1 MLRLLVLVLVLANA
15 AYFAWTKNL
24 LAPYGFAPA
33 SQSEPQRMTQQMRPE
48 AMRIT
53 VPAQASATT
62 VAPSPIPAASSA
74 QAAVT
79 ATLTTTSGSTTATL
93 SSPAVSASAAPL
105 AAAWRAAA
113 AGPTECLQAG
123 LFNEEQTVVLRDRLQ
138 STLPANS
145 WVLENIV
152 EPARWMLYM
161 GKYGSPEALEK
172 KRGELRQLRV
182 SFEPLNNPSLEPG
195 LSLGTFPAKAD
206 AEAEM
211 ARISKRGVRTAK
223 VIQTGVEARGQ
234 KLRLPAVDAAL
245 RPQLEAIKPMLAG
258 KPLKTC

>member
-33 SQSEPQRMTQQMRPE
+33 SQSEPQRMTQQIRPD

-53 VPAQASATT
+53 VPPQPSPATT
-62 VAPSPIPAASSA
+62 ATPPLAAASSA
-74 QAAVT
+74 AAAAT
-79 ATLTTTSGSTTATL
+79 ATLTTITGSGTATL
-93 SSPAVSASAAPL
+93 SAPAVPASAAPL
-105 AAAWRAAA
+105 AAA
-113 AGPTECLQAG
+113 GPSECLQAG

-145 WVLENIV
+145 WVLENTV

-161 GKYGSPEALEK
+161 GKYSGPDALEK

-195 LSLGTFPAKAD
+195 LSLGTFPAKAE

-258 KPLKTC
+258 KPLRTC

>member
-1 MLRLLVLVLVLANA
+1 MLRLLVLVLILANA

-33 SQSEPQRMTQQMRPE
+33 SQSEPQRMTQQIRPE

-53 VPAQASATT
+53 VPAPAASPAMTAPASAVSSTVPASATQT
-62 VAPSPIPAASSA
+62 
-74 QAAVT
+74 T
-79 ATLTTTSGSTTATL
+79 ASGSSTATL
-93 SSPAVSASAAPL
+93 SALAVAASAAPL
-105 AAAWRAAA
+105 AA
-113 AGPTECLQAG
+113 GPSECLQAG

-138 STLPANS
+138 STLPPNS
-145 WVLENIV
+145 WVLENIA
-152 EPARWMLYM
+152 EPARWMVYM
-161 GKYGSPEALEK
+161 GKYSGADALEK
-172 KRGELRQLRV
+172 KRGELRQLKV

-211 ARISKRGVRTAK
+211 ARIAKRGVRTAK
-223 VIQTGVEARGQ
+223 VIQTAVEARGQ

-245 RPQLEAIKPMLAG
+245 RPQLEAIKSLLAG
-258 KPLKTC
+258 KPLKAC

>member
-1 MLRLLVLVLVLANA
+1 MLRLLVLLLVLANA

-33 SQSEPQRMTQQMRPE
+33 TQSEPQRMGQQIRPE

-53 VPAQASATT
+53 VPPQAGS
-62 VAPSPIPAASSA
+62 IPAVQATSAPASSTIP
-74 QAAVT
+74 VS
-79 ATLTTTSGSTTATL
+79 ATLTTTAGSSTAT
-93 SSPAVSASAAPL
+93 VSAPL
-105 AAAWRAAA
+105 AAASLAS
-113 AGPTECLQAG
+113 GPAECLQAG

-138 STLPANS
+138 STLPPNS

-161 GKYGSPEALEK
+161 GKYSGADALEK

-182 SFEPLNNPSLEPG
+182 SFQPLNNPSLEPG
-195 LSLGTFPAKAD
+195 LSLGSFPSKAD
-206 AEAEM
+206 ADAEM
-211 ARISKRGVRTAK
+211 ARIAKRGVRTAK
-223 VIQTGVEARGQ
+223 VIQTANEVRGQ

-245 RPQLEAIKPMLAG
+245 RPQLEAIKPLLAG
-258 KPLKTC
+258 KALKTC